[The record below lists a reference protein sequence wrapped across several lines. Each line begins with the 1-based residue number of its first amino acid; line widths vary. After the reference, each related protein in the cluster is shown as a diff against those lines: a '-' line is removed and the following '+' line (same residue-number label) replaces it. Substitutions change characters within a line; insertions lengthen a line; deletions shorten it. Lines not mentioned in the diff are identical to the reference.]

1 MRYRQ
6 LTTDERYRIAAAR
19 RQGLNQAAIA
29 RELERSPSTI
39 CREIVRNS
47 ARYDGGYRACKAEER
62 TRGRRSRSRRNRRV
76 SREDWLVVRWLLR
89 EKWSPEQACGW
100 LRAQGV
106 VSISHETIYRYVWED
121 KRCGGDLH
129 THLRGAR
136 KKCRKRNGSYDSRGR
151 LAGKRH
157 ISERPACVE
166 GRRQLGHWEVDT
178 VMGTGS
184 RHCIVSAVERKSG
197 FAVIGKLKNR
207 TAEQLNQRL
216 AMLIARHR
224 DRFRTITV
232 DNGTEFHSYEALETM
247 TGTRFYFA
255 TPYHAWERGSGE
267 NLNGLIR
274 QYLPRGTS
282 MTSLTQPQC
291 DAIAQRLN
299 TRPRKRLA
307 FRTPEECFN
316 VD

>member
-6 LTTDERYRIAAAR
+6 LTTEERYRIAAAR
-19 RQGLNQAAIA
+19 RQGLHQAAIA
-29 RELERSPSTI
+29 RELGRSRSTV
-39 CREIVRNS
+39 CREIGRNS
-47 ARYDGGYRACKAEER
+47 ARYDDGYRACKAEER

-76 SREDWLVVRWLLR
+76 SREDWLVVVWLLR
-89 EKWSPEQACGW
+89 EKWSPEQASGW
-100 LRAQGV
+100 LRTHGV
-106 VSISHETIYRYVWED
+106 VSISHETIYRHVWED
-121 KRCGGDLH
+121 KRRGGDLH
-129 THLRGAR
+129 SHLRGAR

-166 GRRQLGHWEVDT
+166 HRRQLGHWEVDT

-197 FAVIGKLKNR
+197 FALIGKLKSRTTEELNR
-207 TAEQLNQRL
+207 RL
-216 AMLIARHR
+216 EMLIARYKN
-224 DRFRTITV
+224 RFRTITV
-232 DNGTEFHSYEALETM
+232 DNGTEFHSYENLEKA

-255 TPYHAWERGSGE
+255 TPYHSWERGSGE

-274 QYLPRGTS
+274 QYLPRGKS
-282 MTSLTQPQC
+282 MTALTQQQC
-291 DAIAQRLN
+291 DAIADRLN
-299 TRPRKRLA
+299 TRPRKRLR
-307 FRTPEECFN
+307 FQTPEECFN